1 MLGKGIMSHSR
12 LFLVSRVIVWPFE
25 VDCISYFSVIMP
37 MTAPTDVEFVIALK
51 VLAIQTSDAKL
62 CLK

>member
-1 MLGKGIMSHSR
+1 MLEKGIMSHSR

-25 VDCISYFSVIMP
+25 VDCISYFSMIMS
-37 MTAPTDVEFVIALK
+37 MTASTGVEVVIAWQI
-51 VLAIQTSDAKL
+51 LAIQTSDAKL